1 MDVQDP
7 VVADSLTSGKG
18 AVGTDKPAPQRLTP
32 RHVMVVLAGILI
44 CFGPC
49 TLVYNTWSLFVV
61 PVCESLGAVS
71 SQFTIMVTII
81 FLSSALFS
89 PIAGNL
95 MEKYDL
101 RLVLGASVVL
111 CGVGILLCATY
122 TQIWQFYVS
131 GVLEGI
137 GVVSLMYLAVGTL
150 VNRWYKS
157 HIGFLVGLCVAMTGL
172 GGALWAMCGG
182 VIIGSY
188 GYHAAYIF
196 FGTMC
201 LVLGLPAT
209 LLLIRSYPS
218 DVGLSP
224 YGESE
229 EGEEVTEEGLK
240 QWGVSAKLAFAMPVF
255 FILALTIGLCN
266 GVAQAGNLLP
276 TYLYHLADIGA
287 AGLTPEIVVIMASVI
302 ASCLM
307 ISQCLAKVYL
317 GAIADKSILA
327 ALCLACGCGAIG
339 VLLCWQGY
347 QLSGNL
353 VYVGSF
359 LFGVLFAS
367 TNVLGPTITRYLF
380 GQREYTKIYSRV
392 TFIINLFPAVAVTG
406 FAALSEVGWDLEF
419 TVVLVIIALI
429 FIGSLL
435 TVKLGKNIE
444 QTYEVKPE

>member
-1 MDVQDP
+1 MGEQ
-7 VVADSLTSGKG
+7 ATRQKLTI
-18 AVGTDKPAPQRLTP
+18 
-32 RHVMVVLAGILI
+32 RHIMVVVAGILI

-49 TLVYNTWSLFVV
+49 TLVYNTWSLCLV
-61 PVCESLGAVS
+61 PVCENLGAVS
-71 SQFTIMVTII
+71 SQFTLMVTII

-89 PIAGNL
+89 PVAGNL

-101 RLVLGASVVL
+101 RLVLAASVVL
-111 CGVGILLCATY
+111 CGAGLLLCSIY
-122 TQIWQFYVS
+122 TEIWQFYVS

-172 GGALWAMCGG
+172 GGAVWAMAGG
-182 VIIGSY
+182 VIIDAY
-188 GYHAAYIF
+188 DYHAAYVF
-196 FGTMC
+196 FGSMC
-201 LVLGLPAT
+201 LLLGLPAT

-218 DVGLSP
+218 DVGLAP
-224 YGESE
+224 YGDVPD
-229 EGEEVTEEGLK
+229 GEEATEEGLK
-240 QWGVSAKLAFAMPVF
+240 QWGVTAKLAFAMPVF
-255 FILALTIGLCN
+255 YILALTIGLCN

-287 AGLTPEIVVIMASVI
+287 AGLTSEVVVIMASVI

-327 ALCLACGCGAIG
+327 ALVLACGCGALG

-380 GQREYTKIYSRV
+380 GQRDYTKIYSRV

-406 FAALSEVGWDLEF
+406 FAALSEIGWDVEF
-419 TVVLVIIALI
+419 MVVLFIIACI
-429 FIGSLL
+429 FVGSLL
-435 TVKLGKNIE
+435 VVRLGKSIE
-444 QTYEVKPE
+444 QTFEVKGE